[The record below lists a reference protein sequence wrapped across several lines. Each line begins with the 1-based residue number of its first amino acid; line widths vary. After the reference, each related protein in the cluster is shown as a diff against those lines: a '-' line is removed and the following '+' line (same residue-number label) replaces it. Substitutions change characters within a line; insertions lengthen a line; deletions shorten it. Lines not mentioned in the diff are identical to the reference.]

1 MKNSPIKYE
10 SEDFF
15 GKSFLKNF
23 FDLPIINSSN
33 ILKTNIR
40 KENNSYIYEID
51 IPGYKKENVS
61 VNYED
66 GYLIVE
72 AKSSAYN
79 SESSE
84 SYIHQERYSGTCS
97 RSYYIGEVDESKII
111 AKYSD
116 GILSVSV
123 PDEDTNK
130 KYKSTNIHI
139 N

>member
-51 IPGYKKENVS
+51 IPGYKKANVS